1 MGAAL
6 SRGPSRE
13 HLIAEIEAAASARD
27 ARRTGDGV
35 MGLTLMSMNV
45 TQLKV
50 HLIEIR
56 RSQGLSKDMDFLD
69 PLWYARRFA

>member
-13 HLIAEIEAAASARD
+13 HLIAEIEAASARN
-27 ARRTGDGV
+27 AQRNGDGIF
-35 MGLTLMSMNV
+35 MGMTLKNMNV
-45 TQLKV
+45 TQLKNC
-50 HLIEIR
+50 LGEIR

>member
-13 HLIAEIEAAASARD
+13 HLIAEIEAASARD

-35 MGLTLMSMNV
+35 MGLALKNMNV

-50 HLIEIR
+50 RLGEIR